1 MSKARFLANVVTST
15 GAISSDALSTVID
28 GAPSNLNT
36 LNEIAAAIND
46 DPTYSST
53 INTELSGKVPT
64 STTLTING
72 VGHNLAAN
80 RSWTIDSL
88 PSQSTHGGKFLTTDG
103 TTATWSSI
111 SSGNVTTA
119 LGYTPVSPTQ
129 LSTEVA
135 NLVDAAP
142 STLNTLNE
150 LAAALGDDPNYATTI
165 TTALGTKVNQ
175 TTTLTINGTS
185 YDLSANRT
193 WTVDALPSQTGNSG
207 KYLTTNG
214 TVASWET
221 SSAVTSRTISTFTA
235 TAGQTTY
242 TVSYDVGYI
251 DIFRNGVR
259 LATGDYTAS
268 NGTTVV
274 LATGANL
281 GDTIET
287 VAYDSLSVAGG
298 VTSFSAGTTGLTP
311 SAVSGGAIVLGGTLA
326 VANGGTGL
334 SSLTA
339 GRIPFGAGTSAF
351 SSSTNLF
358 WDSANNRLGIGTTTP
373 ANRFEVFG
381 DGGGGTLRIAARG
394 NTTAATSVIEAQSFD
409 YWSTPV
415 YTGASLRQSGS
426 TATGTTAGLSNA
438 NLGSLVFQN
447 GSAGL
452 IYTNGG
458 NPIVIGTATVERMR
472 IDSSG
477 NVLIGTTTSPA
488 GSKELVLGGDYIEGV
503 VATGT
508 VGSSHTLSLANGT
521 FQTATLTAS
530 TACTFTMPT
539 AVAGKSFT
547 LLLRQAAST
556 GNGTATFTGVKWP
569 AGSAPTVTATA
580 GRMDIFTFMSDGTNW
595 YGSFNQNYTP

>member
-28 GAPSNLNT
+28 GAPANLNT

-46 DPTYSST
+46 DPSYYTT
-53 INTELSGKVPT
+53 LNTALSGKVPT

-72 VGHNLAAN
+72 VSYNLEAS
-80 RSWTIDSL
+80 RTWTVDAL
-88 PSQSTHGGKFLTTDG
+88 PSQSTHSGKFLTTDG
-103 TTATWSSI
+103 TSASWAAI
-111 SSGNVTTA
+111 SSTNVTTA

-135 NLVDAAP
+135 NLIDAAP

-175 TTTLTINGTS
+175 TTTLTINGVS
-185 YDLSANRT
+185 YNLSENRT

-214 TVASWET
+214 TVASWAENP
-221 SSAVTSRTISTFTA
+221 AVTSRTISTFTA

-242 TVSYDVGYI
+242 TVAYDVGYI

-259 LATGDYTAS
+259 LATTDYTAS

-311 SAVSGGAIVLGGTLA
+311 SAVSSGAIVLAGTLN
-326 VANGGTGL
+326 VANGGTGTTTAF
-334 SSLTA
+334 TA
-339 GRIPFGAGTSAF
+339 GSVVFAG
-351 SSSTNLF
+351 SSGTYSQNNSGFF
-358 WDSANNRLGIGTTTP
+358 WDNTNSRLGIGTTSP
-373 ANRFEVFG
+373 SVKLDVRGSISAY
-381 DGGGGTLRIAARG
+381 DGGTQEARLNTDG
-394 NTTAATSVIEAQSFD
+394 NIELARTDGVPFIDFKS
-409 YWSTPV
+409 
-415 YTGASLRQSGS
+415 S
-426 TATGTTAGLSNA
+426 TAEDYDCRIQQVSNGLT
-438 NLGSLVFQN
+438 FQ
-447 GSAGL
+447 
-452 IYTNGG
+452 TGG
-458 NPIVIGTATVERMR
+458 NGTASERMR

-477 NVLIGTTTSPA
+477 NVLIGITTSPA

-503 VATGT
+503 VVIGA
-508 VGSSHTLSLANGT
+508 VGSSSTLSLANGT

-569 AGSAPTVTATA
+569 AGAAPTVTATA